1 MIQIKRAYESANSD
15 DGTRFLVDRIWP
27 RGVKKENLQI
37 DLWIKEVAPSTE
49 LRKWFDHDPDKWA
62 EFQEH
67 YAAELN
73 ANSPLWEPI
82 IEAADTSTVT
92 LVYAAKDEEHNNAV
106 ALQQF
111 LLKKSLQKSND

>member
-1 MIQIKRAYESANSD
+1 MIQIKRAYAPANSD
-15 DGTRFLVDRIWP
+15 DGIRFLVDRIWP
-27 RGVKKENLQI
+27 RGVKKKDLQI
-37 DLWIKEVAPSTE
+37 DRWVKEVAPSTK
-49 LRKWFDHDPDKWA
+49 LRKWFSHIPNKWA
-62 EFQEH
+62 EFQER

-73 ANSPLWEPI
+73 ANSLIWKPI
-82 IEAADTSTVT
+82 LEAAETSTVT